1 MEKYPIDQSF
11 VSINP
16 PPPPSLHPPLAF
28 SLKLIGLLTSTDDFE
43 YQSAF
48 AALDELR
55 LGDLKPFFKKQVLQV
70 TEMIITWRSVGD
82 PES

>member
-1 MEKYPIDQSF
+1 M
-11 VSINP
+11 
-16 PPPPSLHPPLAF
+16 
-28 SLKLIGLLTSTDDFE
+28 LLTSTDDVE

-55 LGDLKPFFKKQVLQV
+55 LGDLKPFFKKQFLQV
-70 TEMIITWRSVGD
+70 PEMIITWPSVGN